1 MIDAGGASQYG
12 VETNGKVIAT
22 EHAASA
28 FMFTFGLPTD
38 AGKVSEFS

>member
-1 MIDAGGASQYG
+1 MIDAEGASQYG
-12 VETNGKVIAT
+12 LEIIGKITAT
-22 EHAASA
+22 GHAACA